1 MGHIADSLPHPK
13 HWEGEKPL
21 YSAAEAA
28 VFLGV
33 KPLTIT
39 NRVYRRTLT
48 PAAWSRDT
56 GFYFTRT
63 TLDRALQRAEK
74 ALHQKREYRHIIPNR
89 EQLTPPRLKRSSI
102 DWNNPY
108 EGKKN

>member
-1 MGHIADSLPHPK
+1 MGHIADNLPHPDD
-13 HWEGEKPL
+13 WAGEKPL

-56 GFYFTRT
+56 GYCFTRS
-63 TLDRALQRAEK
+63 TLDH
-74 ALHQKREYRHIIPNR
+74 ALHQAEKTLRAKRAYRAIIPNE
-89 EQLTPPRLKRSSI
+89 EQATPPRLKRSSI
-102 DWNNPY
+102 DWDNPY
-108 EGKKN
+108 EGRKK

>member
-1 MGHIADSLPHPK
+1 MGHIADSLPHPTD
-13 HWEGEKPL
+13 WDGEKPL

-39 NRVYRRTLT
+39 NRVYRSTLT
-48 PAAWSRDT
+48 PVAWSKDT
-56 GFYFTRT
+56 GYCFTRS
-63 TLDRALQRAEK
+63 TLDHALHRAEK
-74 ALHQKREYRHIIPNR
+74 AIRAKRAYRACFPNQ
-89 EQLTPPRLKRSSI
+89 EQLTSARLKKSTI

-108 EGKKN
+108 EGRK

>member
-1 MGHIADSLPHPK
+1 MGHIADSLPHPDD
-13 HWEGEKPL
+13 WTGEKPL

-56 GFYFTRT
+56 GYCFTRS
-63 TLDRALQRAEK
+63 TLDRALHQAEK
-74 ALHQKREYRHIIPNR
+74 ALRAKRAYRVCFPNQ
-89 EQLTPPRLKRSSI
+89 EQLTPQRLKRSSI

>member
-1 MGHIADSLPHPK
+1 MGHIAKTLPHPN
-13 HWEGEKPL
+13 EFVGEKPL

-39 NRVYRRTLT
+39 NRVYRGTLT
-48 PAAWSRDT
+48 PVAWSKDT
-56 GFYFTRT
+56 GYCFTRT
-63 TLDRALQRAEK
+63 TLDHALPSAEK
-74 ALHQKREYRHIIPNR
+74 NRREKRAYRACCPNQ
-89 EQLTPPRLKRSSI
+89 EQLTPARLKRSSI

-108 EGKKN
+108 EGRNK

>member
-1 MGHIADSLPHPK
+1 MGHIAKDLPHPDD
-13 HWEGEKPL
+13 WTGEKPL

-48 PAAWSRDT
+48 PAAWSKDT
-56 GFYFTRT
+56 GYCFTRT
-63 TLDRALQRAEK
+63 TLDHALHRAEK
-74 ALHQKREYRHIIPNR
+74 ALRAKRAYRACIPSK

-102 DWNNPY
+102 DWDNPY
-108 EGKKN
+108 EGRNK

>member
-1 MGHIADSLPHPK
+1 MGHTAKDLPHPDD
-13 HWEGEKPL
+13 WDGEKPL

-56 GFYFTRT
+56 GYCFTRT
-63 TLDRALQRAEK
+63 TLDRALHQAEK
-74 ALHQKREYRHIIPNR
+74 ARRQKREYRRIIPNE
-89 EQLTPPRLKRSSI
+89 EQLTPQRLKRSSI
-102 DWNNPY
+102 DWDNPY
-108 EGKKN
+108 EGKKK

>member
-1 MGHIADSLPHPK
+1 MGHIADSLPHPGD
-13 HWEGEKPL
+13 WTGEKPL

-48 PAAWSRDT
+48 PAAWSKDT
-56 GFYFTRT
+56 GGTASPAPPSTTRST
-63 TLDRALQRAEK
+63 RQKKPAAKSASTGTSSPTKNSSPRRA
-74 ALHQKREYRHIIPNR
+74 
-89 EQLTPPRLKRSSI
+89 
-102 DWNNPY
+102 
-108 EGKKN
+108 

>member
-13 HWEGEKPL
+13 DWEGEKPL

-39 NRVYRRTLT
+39 NRVYRRTLN

-56 GFYFTRT
+56 GFYFTRA
-63 TLDRALQRAEK
+63 TLDHALHRAEK
-74 ALHQKREYRHIIPNR
+74 ALREKRECRPIIPNK
-89 EQLTPPRLKRSSI
+89 EQLTPPRLKKSTI

-108 EGKKN
+108 EGRKK

>member
-1 MGHIADSLPHPK
+1 MGHIAKTLPHPN
-13 HWEGEKPL
+13 EFVGEKPL

-39 NRVYRRTLT
+39 NRVYRGTLT
-48 PAAWSRDT
+48 PVAWSKDT
-56 GFYFTRT
+56 GYCFTRA
-63 TLDRALQRAEK
+63 TLDHALHRAEK
-74 ALHQKREYRHIIPNR
+74 ALRQKRAYRAIIPNK
-89 EQLTPPRLKRSSI
+89 EQATPPRLKRSSI

-108 EGKKN
+108 EGRKK

>member
-1 MGHIADSLPHPK
+1 MGHIAKDLPHPND
-13 HWEGEKPL
+13 WDGEKPL

-48 PAAWSRDT
+48 PPPGAGTPGTASPAPPSTTHSIAPRRPAVKSAST
-56 GFYFTRT
+56 GT
-63 TLDRALQRAEK
+63 
-74 ALHQKREYRHIIPNR
+74 
-89 EQLTPPRLKRSSI
+89 SS
-102 DWNNPY
+102 PT
-108 EGKKN
+108 KNSSPHPA